1 MRVEMAQTASKK
13 KKAGSPAR
21 AARAKAVT
29 KSAGSKASAS
39 KGIAKSVL
47 RDDCFFILNENN
59 TVDAKREPKLDKALL
74 LRMYRNMVLTRAY
87 DERGMMLQRQGRIG
101 FYVPSTGQEAIQI
114 GTAAALTP
122 TDWVF
127 PSYRE
132 PGVCIYRGASLH
144 TMLCNLWGNADDVSK
159 GRQMPVHYSFAD
171 LRIFSISSPISTQ
184 VIQAVGAAMAAKIKK
199 EKDIAISYNG
209 DGGTSE
215 NDFHTGLTF
224 AGAYKAPAVFIVTN
238 NQYAISVP
246 LHKQTACTRLVD
258 KAIGYG
264 MPGIAVDGN
273 DVLAV
278 YMATKEAVDRARR
291 GEGPTLI
298 EMLTLRMGPHSSS
311 DDPTRYRDEEL
322 FKAWGKRDP
331 IERFKTYLTSK
342 KLWSEKEEVAL
353 KEELKA
359 LISAAIET
367 AEPVPPPSVEELF
380 DDVYAEKT
388 AQLKKQEADLVKERE
403 LRGKFINTSEA
414 FPL

>member
-1 MRVEMAQTASKK
+1 MEMAQTASKK
-13 KKAGSPAR
+13 KKAGPPAR
-21 AARAKAVT
+21 AARSKTVAKAASS
-29 KSAGSKASAS
+29 KASGSKA
-39 KGIAKSVL
+39 AKSVL
-47 RDDCFFILNENN
+47 REDCFFVLNENN

-74 LRMYRNMVLTRAY
+74 IRMYRNMVLTRAY

-114 GTAAALTP
+114 GTAAALTNS
-122 TDWVF
+122 DWVF

-132 PGVCIYRGASLH
+132 PGICLYRGASLH
-144 TMLCNLWGNADDVSK
+144 KMFCNLWGNAEDVSK

-184 VIQAVGAAMAAKIKK
+184 VIQAVGAAMASKIKK
-199 EKDIAISYNG
+199 EKDVAISYNG

-224 AGAYKAPAVFIVTN
+224 AGAYNAPAIFIVTN

-246 LHKQTACTRLVD
+246 LHKQTACKRLVD

-298 EMLTLRMGPHSSS
+298 EMVTLRMGPHSSS
-311 DDPTRYRDEEL
+311 DDPTRYRDEKL
-322 FKAWGKRDP
+322 FQAWQKRDP
-331 IERFKTYLTSK
+331 IERFKTYLTGK
-342 KLWSEKEEVAL
+342 KLWSEKDEVAL

-359 LISAAIET
+359 QISAAIET

-388 AQLKKQEADLVKERE
+388 AQLKKQEADLVRERE